1 MQAKNV
7 TKEEWT
13 AIREDIARGS
23 SSRKEDCGAPARGSG
38 QAQASGQ
45 AQGIGVKVQFLDHKA
60 SPSKAQWNNVEDLIK
75 ILKKTD
81 DEATIMYSKMSDFL
95 EDRPGAEV
103 QSQGNRMLNELEDL
117 GNVM

>member
-23 SSRKEDCGAPARGSG
+23 SSRGEDCGAPASG
-38 QAQASGQ
+38 NGQ
-45 AQGIGVKVQFLDHKA
+45 AQGSGVKVQFLDHKA

-81 DEATIMYSKMSDFL
+81 DEATIMYSKMSAFL
-95 EDRPGAEV
+95 EERHGAEV
-103 QSQGNRMLNELEDL
+103 QSHGNRMLSELEDL